1 MFGRLDDQNP
11 EAEATEYPIAVRK
24 VLWKWWST
32 KRKFRE
38 NRARRRYLCRQ
49 FVVLARI
56 SRVKPRTDDRDG
68 PPIRFECPVMR
79 RRIDATCKAGDDR
92 QPAPG
97 QLSRQT
103 PRRVHAVTRTTS
115 RSNHCQTRL
124 RNRFAPRS
132 AGIEDQ
138 RRIVNLPQ
146 KGRILLFPQRQQFDT
161 QRVEPLHF
169 GDRPDK
175 YLTAMKFI
183 NRLRPDSQLPQC
195 KSRRGEDS
203 RRISELSD

>member
-11 EAEATEYPIAVRK
+11 EAEATEDPIAVRK
-24 VLWKWWST
+24 VLWEWRGT

-38 NRARRRYLCRQ
+38 NRARRRYLPRQ

-56 SRVKPRTDDRDG
+56 RRVKPRPDDGDG
-68 PPIRFECPVMR
+68 SPIRFECPVMR
-79 RRIDATCKAGDDR
+79 RRIDPTCKPGDDR
-92 QPAPG
+92 QPASG

-103 PRRVHAVTRTTS
+103 PRRVHAVTRTPS
-115 RSNHCQTRL
+115 RSNHRQTGL
-124 RNRFAPRS
+124 RNRFAPR
-132 AGIEDQ
+132 ATGIEDQ

-146 KGRILLFPQRQQFDT
+146 KGRILIIPQRQQFDT

-175 YLTAMKFI
+175 YLTAMEFI
-183 NRLRPDSQLPQC
+183 NRLRPDSQLPQR

-203 RRISELSD
+203 RRISELFD